1 MNKNFETK
9 KNNAASVLTDEIVDV
24 FGKLN
29 KAMWL
34 LQEVT
39 TEYFQRYDRVNK
51 EDHEAIVYDFNRAA
65 LNASVVEDYVFEA
78 KKAVME
84 LVARSQNSIIQ
95 EDVEKDE
102 DIEKKRRFLQEKF
115 PEMAE
120 MTEMASNKAIELG
133 FEMMFLD
140 EEQRKEFEKFLIA
153 KGKIDHVEGIYSEA
167 E

>member
-1 MNKNFETK
+1 MNKNFESK

-24 FGKLN
+24 FGKID
-29 KAMWL
+29 KAMAL
-34 LQEVT
+34 MQEVT
-39 TEYFQRYDRVNK
+39 DEYFQRYDINDK
-51 EDHEAIVYDFNRAA
+51 EDRPYIIHGFSRAG
-65 LNASVVEDYVFEA
+65 LYASVVDDYVYEA
-78 KKAVME
+78 KKAVLE
-84 LVARSQNSIIQ
+84 LVARTQNTFQ
-95 EDVEKDE
+95 EFVEEDE

-120 MTEMASNKAIELG
+120 MTEKASNKSIELG

>member
-1 MNKNFETK
+1 MNNNFEMK
-9 KNNAASVLTDEIVDV
+9 KNNAASVLVDEVMDV

-29 KAMWL
+29 KAMEL
-34 LQEVT
+34 MQEVT
-39 TEYFQRYDRVNK
+39 TEYFQHYESDDKEDRVN
-51 EDHEAIVYDFNRAA
+51 IVYNFNRAG
-65 LNASVVEDYVFEA
+65 LYASVVEDYVFEA
-78 KKAVME
+78 KKAALE
-84 LVARSQNSIIQ
+84 LVARTQNTFQ
-95 EDVEKDE
+95 EFVEEDE
-102 DIEKKRRFLQEKF
+102 DIEKKRRFLQERF

-153 KGKIDHVEGIYSEA
+153 KGKIDHVEGIYSEV